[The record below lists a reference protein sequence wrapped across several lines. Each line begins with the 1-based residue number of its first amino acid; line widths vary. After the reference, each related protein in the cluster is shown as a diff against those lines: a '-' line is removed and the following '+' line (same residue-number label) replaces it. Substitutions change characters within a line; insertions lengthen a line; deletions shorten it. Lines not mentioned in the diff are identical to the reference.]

1 MSKEKSSRSLPGW
14 IELGTILTL
23 LAPLLYTAGWSY
35 ACHYFERFHL
45 GLLGLNIPREYFFLY
60 SFWVIREEFL
70 SFLVLLFILLA
81 VSLVWGYHRQVATAM
96 IARGRSGGLFAI
108 RVIVVPIFIL
118 ILFLIF
124 YALGGKAAQS
134 AYKEEK
140 MNGFPSYPRARVWV
154 KQGGGDSSAAMA
166 KEWEKGCY
174 RLLMRN
180 NGDLYLFYPGGSK
193 DKLPIDIIP
202 ARDVEC
208 VRILPQYHGCRE

>member
-23 LAPLLYTAGWSY
+23 LVPLLYTAGWSY

-70 SFLVLLFILLA
+70 SFLSLLFILLA
-81 VSLVWGYHRQVATAM
+81 VSLVWGYYRHKAPGM
-96 IARGRSGGLFAI
+96 IAKVRGGGLFAI
-108 RVIVVPIFIL
+108 RVIAIPIFIL

-140 MNGFPSYPRARVWV
+140 MNSFPSYPRVRVWV
-154 KQGGGDSSAAMA
+154 KPGVGDSSAAMA

-202 ARDVEC
+202 ARDVES
-208 VRILPQYHGCRE
+208 VRILPQYHGCKE

>member
-1 MSKEKSSRSLPGW
+1 MSKEKSSTSLPRW

-23 LAPLLYTAGWSY
+23 LVPLLYTAGWSY

-70 SFLVLLFILLA
+70 SFLVLLFILFA
-81 VSLVWGYHRQVATAM
+81 VSWVWGYLRHKAPGM
-96 IARGRSGGLFAI
+96 IARGGGGGLFAI
-108 RVIVVPIFIL
+108 RVIAVPIFIL

-140 MNGFPSYPRARVWV
+140 MNGFPSYPRVRVWV
-154 KQGGGDSSAAMA
+154 KPGVGDSSAAMA
-166 KEWEKGCY
+166 KEWKKGCY
-174 RLLMRN
+174 RLLVRN

-202 ARDVEC
+202 ARDVES